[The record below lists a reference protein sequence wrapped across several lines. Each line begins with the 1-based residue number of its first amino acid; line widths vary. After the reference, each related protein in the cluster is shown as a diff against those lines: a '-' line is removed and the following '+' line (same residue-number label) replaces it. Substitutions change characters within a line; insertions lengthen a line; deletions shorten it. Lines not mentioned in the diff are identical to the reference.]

1 MKTFDQFIVESMEL
15 TLTEAKKA
23 DIIKL
28 VSQYKSSEYDKF
40 RKAAYGGH
48 TSLLKSAQEV
58 AKVWKDYQ
66 QYTKDAKK

>member
-1 MKTFDQFIVESMEL
+1 MKQFNEFINESIEL

-28 VSQYKSSEYDKF
+28 VSQFHSSEYDKF

-48 TSLLKSAQEV
+48 NSLLKSATEV

-66 QYTKDAKK
+66 QYTKEKK

>member
-1 MKTFDQFIVESMEL
+1 MDFKQFVNESLEL
-15 TLTEAKKA
+15 VLEAKKA

-28 VSQYKSSEYDKF
+28 VSQFHSSEYDKF

-66 QYTKDAKK
+66 AYTKDKK